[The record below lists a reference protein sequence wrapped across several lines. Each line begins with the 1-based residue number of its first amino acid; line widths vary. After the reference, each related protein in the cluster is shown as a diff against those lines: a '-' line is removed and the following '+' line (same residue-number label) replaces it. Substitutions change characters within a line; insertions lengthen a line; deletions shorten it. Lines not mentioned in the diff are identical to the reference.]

1 MSFAVFV
8 QYLVMS
14 DYVIEDFKISYMF
27 IMHIT
32 MTVRSHV
39 QKRIILFISYIF
51 IFMLIVY
58 WNIFIS

>member
-14 DYVIEDFKISYMF
+14 DYIIEDFKISYMF

-39 QKRIILFISYIF
+39 QKRIILFISYIL